1 MLTSSFCP
9 SLGSGYVCLKMST
22 SERIERERE
31 RVRERDR
38 EIALLIYYIKKL
50 CHDAN
55 YSNPLGY
62 ARFIHTVIV

>member
-1 MLTSSFCP
+1 MLTSSFRP

-31 RVRERDR
+31 REREM
-38 EIALLIYYIKKL
+38 ALLIYYIKKL

-62 ARFIHTVIV
+62 ARFIHTVIF

>member
-1 MLTSSFCP
+1 MLTSNFRP

-31 RVRERDR
+31 RERER
-38 EIALLIYYIKKL
+38 EMALLIYYIKKL

-62 ARFIHTVIV
+62 ARFIHTVIF